1 MLRRWSG
8 YVCQFIM
15 EAEDSMFE
23 SDTIPVI
30 IGAIVV
36 LAILIPNI
44 LLVITFRKYKQAAKA
59 LPNPYDI
66 KQTQP
71 EAIDEKRSALAAQLL
86 DNWSA
91 VPEPEKEITRDAVWT
106 AMLLEAASDGNIDHR
121 EMTFVADLFGRMAG
135 DEMDFRPVINAAEQV
150 HNDRKAALAEIAKA
164 KAVSNPSKEQIL
176 ASAFL
181 VSVSDHSL
189 SEAETDCLGDIA
201 AALAINRRDRKTM
214 LRGITQR
221 FGV

>member
-1 MLRRWSG
+1 
-8 YVCQFIM
+8 
-15 EAEDSMFE
+15 MFE
-23 SDTIPVI
+23 SDTFPVI
-30 IGAIVV
+30 IGTIIV

-44 LLVITFRKYKQAAKA
+44 LLVITFRKYRQAAKA

-66 KQTQP
+66 TQTKP
-71 EAIDEKRSALAAQLL
+71 EAIDEKRSALAEQLL
-86 DNWSA
+86 DDWST
-91 VPEPEKEITRDAVWT
+91 VPEQEKETTRNAIWT

-135 DEMDFRPVINAAEQV
+135 DEMDFRPVISAAEQV

-164 KAVSNPSKEQIL
+164 KEVTNPSKEQIL

-201 AALAINRRDRKTM
+201 AALAINRRDRKAM
-214 LRGITQR
+214 MQGIAQR

>member
-1 MLRRWSG
+1 
-8 YVCQFIM
+8 
-15 EAEDSMFE
+15 MFE
-23 SDTIPVI
+23 SGTFPVI
-30 IGAIVV
+30 IGTIIV

-44 LLVITFRKYKQAAKA
+44 LLVITFRKYRQAAKA

-71 EAIDEKRSALAAQLL
+71 DAIDEKRSALAAQLL
-86 DNWSA
+86 ENWSA
-91 VPEPEKEITRDAVWT
+91 LPEQEKETTREAVWT
-106 AMLLEAASDGNIDHR
+106 AMLLEAASDGNIDRR
-121 EMTFVADLFGRMAG
+121 EMTFVADLFGQIAG
-135 DEMDFRPVINAAEQV
+135 DEMDFRPVIKAAEQV
-150 HNDRKAALAEIAKA
+150 HSDKKAALEKIGKA
-164 KAVSNPSKEQIL
+164 KAVSNASKEQIL

-201 AALAINRRDRKTM
+201 AALAINRRDRKAM
-214 LRGITQR
+214 MQGITRR